1 LFRSGSGC
9 WTTGPGRQPS
19 LRLGIS
25 RETAGM
31 DGADAAALWND
42 YRLNGNSDALR
53 TLLIYNAE
61 DVKNL
66 ALIRRKLGVD

>member
-1 LFRSGSGC
+1 
-9 WTTGPGRQPS
+9 
-19 LRLGIS
+19 
-25 RETAGM
+25 M

-66 ALIRRKLGVD
+66 ALSRRKLGVD